1 MIIGSGLL
9 AKAFEDRFAAHVG
22 VCIFAS
28 GVANSQCADPAEF
41 ERERRLL
48 QDTLVRLSPDVLF
61 VYFGT
66 CSVADPA
73 AAGSPYVSHKLA
85 MESLIA
91 DRPRYLICRLPQV
104 AGRTRN
110 PYTLLNYLAAYI
122 SEGRRFALWTRATR
136 NIIDVHDVAALVDEM
151 IQSGVINN
159 RVVNVASPTNH
170 AMAEIVAPMERVL
183 QRKAIFD
190 RVERGSS
197 YDIDVHEIVPLC
209 DAAGVDFQNNYLERV
224 IGKYYGRT

>member
-9 AKAFEDRFAAHVG
+9 AREFEVQFAAHAG

-28 GVANSQCADPAEF
+28 GVSNSQSANPAEF

-48 QDTLVRLSPDVLF
+48 QDTLERLSPDALF

-73 AAGSPYVSHKLA
+73 SFGSPYVSHKLA
-85 MESLIA
+85 MESLII
-91 DRPRYLICRLPQV
+91 DHPRYLICRLPQA
-104 AGRTRN
+104 AGRTGN
-110 PYTLLNYLAAYI
+110 PYTLLNYLAANI
-122 SEGRRFALWTRATR
+122 SEGHRFALWTHARR
-136 NIIDVHDVAALVDEM
+136 NIIDVEDVAALVGEL
-151 IQSGVINN
+151 IESGLIKN

-170 AMAEIVAPMERVL
+170 TMMEIVAQMERVQ

-190 RVERGSS
+190 LVERGTS
-197 YDIDVHEIVPLC
+197 YDIDVSDIMSIC
-209 DAAGVDFQNNYLERV
+209 DKAKVIFQENYLERV
-224 IGKYYGRT
+224 IGKYYGHT